1 MGKRQS
7 EKRKMELYD
16 QDIHSNIVSFR
27 GDLSLVDDL
36 IYQFGAANST
46 VIWAST
52 SSSSLTKV
60 LELPQGSN
68 DVGINFWSFFR

>member
-1 MGKRQS
+1 MLNVNSQSGKFFFIIIKVVGKRQS

-27 GDLSLVDDL
+27 EDLSLVDDL
-36 IYQFGAANST
+36 IYQFGAAKST

-52 SSSSLTKV
+52 SSSSL
-60 LELPQGSN
+60 Q
-68 DVGINFWSFFR
+68 RY